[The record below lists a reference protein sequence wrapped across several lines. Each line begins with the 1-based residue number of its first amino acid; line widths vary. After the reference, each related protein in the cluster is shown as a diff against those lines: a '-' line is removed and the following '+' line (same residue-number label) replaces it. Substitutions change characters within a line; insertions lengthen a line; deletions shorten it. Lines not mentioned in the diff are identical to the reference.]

1 MLLVKFDSLL
11 DAYSDD
17 QTNDPV
23 YERRFMIVE
32 SFDDEEVFTE
42 TNNRK
47 QLKSITEVLSS
58 SYNSEGERSLNIVM
72 KRNDGAR
79 FLQLFLTNMLYAG

>member
-23 YERRFMIVE
+23 YERRFLIVE
-32 SFDDEEVFTE
+32 SFDDEEVFAE

-72 KRNDGAR
+72 KGNDGTR